1 MQFLKTLFWVV
12 VAIVVVLFAKAN
24 WYSVSIK
31 LWGGLEADVKMPLI
45 LFIGFAIGFLPTF
58 IIHHARLWSLRRQ
71 IEPLQRNV
79 AVQSVHSSAAAA
91 AAAAANAAEPPAAER
106 TATDSKAWPAS

>member
-12 VAIVVVLFAKAN
+12 VAVVVVLFAKAN
-24 WYSVSIK
+24 WYSVPVK
-31 LWGGLEADVKMPLI
+31 LWGGLEADVKMPLM

-58 IIHHARLWSLRRQ
+58 VIHRARLWSLKRR

-79 AVQSVHSSAAAA
+79 AVQTAAASPSA
-91 AAAAANAAEPPAAER
+91 GIAPAGDPSPTGER
-106 TATDSKAWPAS
+106 VATDSKAWPAS

>member
-1 MQFLKTLFWVV
+1 MQFLRTLFWVV

-24 WYSVSIK
+24 WYSVPVK

-58 IIHHARLWSLRRQ
+58 VIHRARLWSLKRR

-79 AVQSVHSSAAAA
+79 AAQSVAS
-91 AAAAANAAEPPAAER
+91 PAIVGTAPAGEAPVSGER
-106 TATDSKAWPAS
+106 VATDSKAWPAS